1 MTEKE
6 IYTLENIINV
16 TKEEYWMFSEKNR
29 EKSFKD
35 WPFDDSA
42 ACNPK
47 TVPFVY
53 VKIAFVRPCRCPENA

>member
-6 IYTLENIINV
+6 IYTLDNIINV

-53 VKIAFVRPCRCPENA
+53 VKD